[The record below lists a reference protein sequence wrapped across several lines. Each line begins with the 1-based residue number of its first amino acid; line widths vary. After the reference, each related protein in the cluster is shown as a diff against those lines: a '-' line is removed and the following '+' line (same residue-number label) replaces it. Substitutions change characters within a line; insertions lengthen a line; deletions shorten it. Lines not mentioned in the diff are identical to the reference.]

1 MTPHNLWTGGR
12 PKFNHG
18 QMMADRKKRRK
29 KKKIYMEMNGGNRIR
44 PIAAARSVDLPE

>member
-18 QMMADRKKRRK
+18 QIMADRKKEEKRRRYIWK
-29 KKKIYMEMNGGNRIR
+29 
-44 PIAAARSVDLPE
+44 